1 MGTVLHVRP
10 SEGADGAWAD
20 GSGRVRTASTVQ
32 AAVAALTSDTAAM
45 DGAGAD
51 EAVTDG
57 SVVDCVVVERRLGE
71 DDALA
76 VVAAVRDH
84 DADVP
89 ILCCSADPDGTFAA
103 AATRRGATE
112 YVVRGTDES
121 ALADRVAAH
130 LPDDASE
137 SDGTDTASDGTDSA
151 PAEADGGQSV
161 LAATRTDRLSAVDE
175 TQTAALLDA
184 VEDGLYVL
192 DEAGRLEMVNEA
204 MARMTGYPVERLVG
218 SDVSLII
225 DEASSERAV
234 AEVER
239 LQRTG
244 ATETTFTVTLDPATD
259 EPYPAEDHLTLLTD
273 RDGDLIG
280 VAGVLRDVSE
290 RRERE
295 AELERYESII
305 EAVDDAVYA
314 LDDAGRFETVNDAL
328 TDLTGYDREELLGE
342 HTAVI
347 KDDGTVEKAEQ
358 KLRELLRGEDAE
370 TTFEL
375 ALQRESGPPVTCED
389 HMTMLTDDG
398 EFDGTAGVIR
408 DITERKERE
417 RQLRQARE
425 RFADLLTSSEALLDA
440 HSREAVAE
448 VVTDAA
454 ADALGFDHTLV
465 RLADSGRLEPVAVAS
480 GESAATDADGEPAAG
495 GDGAGDGVHVET
507 SERPVYEVGQG
518 GPGIAF
524 AAGEIRQYPDDFA
537 PGAVDVP
544 EGIVETLYVPLGD
557 RGVLSIG
564 ATERGA
570 FDERDRSMAEILASN
585 AAVALERVDYEAELV
600 QYRTVLEN
608 VQDMVY
614 VVDEDE
620 RFSLVT
626 DPLAAWLGYDS
637 EELVGKHP
645 SEVLDE
651 SETEAFETVIADIWE
666 AGADPGSDA
675 ESRTIETEFYTADA
689 GTRPATVNVSLL
701 PAEEGFAGSV
711 GVVRDRSE
719 LREAREKLQTQRD
732 RFSYLFD
739 NLPDAVVEGRLGEGR
754 EPVITDVND
763 AFVDVFGYEPE
774 AVIGESINEFVL
786 PPDERSE
793 GIRLDHRTAAG
804 ETVQQEV
811 RRRTDD
817 GYRDFLFRGIPYD
830 MSGEYTRGFGI
841 YTDIT
846 EQKERE
852 RRLEVLNRVLRHNLR
867 NDLNVVLGYAEML
880 ANRAE
885 DDTVAEWAGTLH
897 DKASEVATLGDR
909 VRSLDQQMRRGS
921 SRDKRVD
928 VAALVTDAVERF
940 REDDTGADGVTVETD
955 VPAVDVIGDGRL
967 ALALSELL
975 ENSAEHV
982 PGEARV
988 RVAAAR
994 EDGRVELRVADDGP
1008 GIPEQERDVV
1018 TESDDITQLN
1028 HGSGLGLWIVKWVCD
1043 SCGGRLHFEESDLG
1057 GTGIV
1062 LSLTPVDEE

>member
-1 MGTVLHVRP
+1 MSGRHLTRVRQMGTVLHVRP
-10 SEGADGAWAD
+10 PAFAGGAWTD
-20 GSGRVRTASTVQ
+20 GSVRVRTASTVRE
-32 AAVAALTSDTAAM
+32 AAA
-45 DGAGAD
+45 
-51 EAVTDG
+51 AVTDG
-57 SVVDCVVVERRLGE
+57 AAGTDGAIDCVVVDRRLGE

-76 VVAAVRDH
+76 VVEAVRER
-84 DADVP
+84 DADLP
-89 ILCCSADPDGTFAA
+89 ILCCSTEPDGAFAA

-112 YVVRGTDES
+112 YVVRGADD
-121 ALADRVAAH
+121 AGLADRVAAH
-130 LPDDASE
+130 LTDDA
-137 SDGTDTASDGTDSA
+137 TA
-151 PAEADGGQSV
+151 EVHGGQSV
-161 LAATRTDRLSAVDE
+161 TVAGGADAPDGGIDE
-175 TQTAALLDA
+175 IRTAALLDA

-192 DEAGRLEMVNEA
+192 DAAGRFEAVNDA
-204 MARMTGYPVERLVG
+204 MAALTGYPTERLVG
-218 SDVSLII
+218 SHVSLII
-225 DEASSERAV
+225 DEATEVRAV
-234 AEVER
+234 AEIER
-239 LQRTG
+239 LHG
-244 ATETTFTVTLDPATD
+244 SDATATTFETTIAPAD
-259 EPYPAEDHLTLLTD
+259 GEPFPVEDHLTLLTD
-273 RDGDLIG
+273 DAGEITG
-280 VAGVLRDVSE
+280 VAGVVRDVSD

-295 AELERYESII
+295 AELERYEAII

-314 LDDAGRFETVNDAL
+314 LDDAGRFEVVNDAL

-347 KDDGTVEKAEQ
+347 KDDETVAAAED
-358 KLRELLRGEDAE
+358 KLRELLRGNDVE

-375 ALQRESGPPVTCED
+375 PLQRESGPAVTCED
-389 HMTMLTDDG
+389 HMTMLTDDEG
-398 EFDGTAGVIR
+398 AFDGTAGVIR
-408 DITERKERE
+408 DITDRKERE

-425 RFADLLTSSEALLDA
+425 RFADLLDSSEALLDA

-465 RLADSGRLEPVAVAS
+465 RLYDPDGDRLVAVTGS
-480 GESAATDADGEPAAG
+480 GS
-495 GDGAGDGVHVET
+495 GDEA
-507 SERPVYEVGQG
+507 ERPTYAADEG
-518 GPGIAF
+518 GPGAAF
-524 AAGEIRQYPDDFA
+524 AAGEIRHYPADFA
-537 PGAVDVP
+537 VDGAKTGASAGPDVETGASVTVDLP
-544 EGIVETLYVPLGD
+544 PGIVEALYVPLGE

-570 FDERDRSMAEILASN
+570 FDERDRSMVEILASN
-585 AAVALERVDYEAELV
+585 AAVAFERVAYEEELV

-637 EELVGKHP
+637 GELVGTHP

-651 SETEAFETVIADIWE
+651 TETEAFESVIADIWHE
-666 AGADPGSDA
+666 AGDGTD
-675 ESRTIETEFYTADA
+675 ESRTVETELFTAD
-689 GTRPATVNVSLL
+689 GESRQATVNVSLL

-711 GVVRDRSE
+711 GVVRDRSD
-719 LREAREKLQTQRD
+719 LREARAKLQAQRD

-739 NLPDAVVEGRLGEGR
+739 NLPDAVVEGRLSPDR

-763 AFVDVFGYEPE
+763 AFVDVFGYDAET
-774 AVIGESINEFVL
+774 VIGESLNDYVL
-786 PPDERSE
+786 SPDEREE
-793 GIRLDHRTAAG
+793 GAELDRRTASG
-804 ETVQQEV
+804 EVVQQEV
-811 RRRTDD
+811 RRRTAD

-830 MSGEYTRGFGI
+830 TSGERTRGFGI

-880 ANRAE
+880 ANRA
-885 DDTVAEWAGTLH
+885 DDGVVADWAGTLRE
-897 DKASEVATLGDR
+897 KATEVATLGDR

-921 SRDKRVD
+921 SRDDSVD
-928 VAALVTDAVERF
+928 VAALVDDAVERF
-940 REDDTGADGVTVETD
+940 REEVPGADGLTVETD
-955 VPAVDVIGDGRL
+955 VPAVAVVGDGRL
-967 ALALSELL
+967 VLALAELL

-988 RVAAAR
+988 RISATRAG
-994 EDGRVELRVADDGP
+994 DRVELRVADDGP
-1008 GIPEQERDVV
+1008 GIPEQERSIVA
-1018 TESDDITQLN
+1018 ESDEITQLN
-1028 HGSGLGLWIVKWVCD
+1028 HGSGLGLWIAKWVCD

-1057 GTGIV
+1057 GAGVV